1 LAAELPDGDRRRLA
15 VERAIATAQSQPA
28 QLVEPQLGEGQLP
41 AVRGMVATLAARL
54 EAAPDD
60 PEGWVRLVR
69 SYAVLGD
76 GAKRDEALTKA
87 KARYADQPDVL
98 KALDLAAK
106 TEPMR

>member
-1 LAAELPDGDRRRLA
+1 M
-15 VERAIATAQSQPA
+15 ERAIAAAQNQPA
-28 QLVEPQLGEGQLP
+28 PQELDDGQMA
-41 AVRGMVATLAARL
+41 AVQGMVATLAARL

-60 PEGWVRLVR
+60 AEGWVRLVR

-76 GAKRDEALTKA
+76 VARRDETLTKA
-87 KARYADQPDVL
+87 KARFAAQPDVL

>member
-1 LAAELPDGDRRRLA
+1 M
-15 VERAIATAQSQPA
+15 SQPM
-28 QLVEPQLGEGQLP
+28 PPDSSGQN
-41 AVRGMVATLAARL
+41 
-54 EAAPDD
+54 D

-76 GAKRDEALTKA
+76 MARRDETLTKA
-87 KARYADQPDVL
+87 KARFAAQPDVL